1 MYISNKDLEILKEIE
16 LYLYNINKD
25 TITQLDNNFIAK
37 AENVKDMYAMEL
49 YLRLYSINERLLQ
62 ERKKTNKANWV
73 RISSKR
79 QTNKMYGRSKK
90 EKEQH
95 EKANKEK
102 WGRWKMMYQKE
113 FRQYSMEIN
122 RSTSKI
128 IAELVNIKTNLINI
142 NKLGY
147 IDRRILN
154 IDTTIKCV
162 EIMLKGVISIKNKVI
177 KNYIDF

>member
-1 MYISNKDLEILKEIE
+1 
-16 LYLYNINKD
+16 
-25 TITQLDNNFIAK
+25 
-37 AENVKDMYAMEL
+37 
-49 YLRLYSINERLLQ
+49 
-62 ERKKTNKANWV
+62 
-73 RISSKR
+73 
-79 QTNKMYGRSKK
+79 
-90 EKEQH
+90 
-95 EKANKEK
+95 
-102 WGRWKMMYQKE
+102 MMYQKE

-122 RSTSKI
+122 KSTSKI

-177 KNYIDF
+177 KNYINY